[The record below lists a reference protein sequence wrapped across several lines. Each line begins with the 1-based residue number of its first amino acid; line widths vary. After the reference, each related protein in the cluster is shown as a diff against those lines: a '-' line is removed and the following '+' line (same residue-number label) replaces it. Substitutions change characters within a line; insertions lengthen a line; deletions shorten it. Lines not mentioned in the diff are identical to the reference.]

1 MKVLIIWKSDSGVCY
16 PSNDSP
22 LPSEETKCLESREI
36 RIHLHWTVV
45 SEPEEK
51 RFLHFAWYKK
61 YT

>member
-36 RIHLHWTVV
+36 RIHLH
-45 SEPEEK
+45 
-51 RFLHFAWYKK
+51 
-61 YT
+61 